1 MYSAKKAANVLR
13 AVGMHPKYKGYAY
26 MHYILMHTGPTGE
39 RVCLSTIFYPMIT
52 KEFGVSV
59 SAVERCL
66 RFAIKRTWEAG
77 NQETLQQ
84 IFGAYDT
91 QYVPSVGEF
100 VAVMAECMRCSRVG

>member
-1 MYSAKKAANVLR
+1 MYSAKRTANVLR

-26 MHYILMHTGPTGE
+26 MHYILMHTGAAGE
-39 RVCLSTIFYPMIT
+39 RVCLSTFLYPMVT

-66 RFAIKRTWEAG
+66 RFAIKRTWETG
-77 NQETLQQ
+77 NQEALQH

-91 QYVPSVGEF
+91 SYVPSVSEC
-100 VAVMAECMRCSRVG
+100 VAVMAECLRCGRIG